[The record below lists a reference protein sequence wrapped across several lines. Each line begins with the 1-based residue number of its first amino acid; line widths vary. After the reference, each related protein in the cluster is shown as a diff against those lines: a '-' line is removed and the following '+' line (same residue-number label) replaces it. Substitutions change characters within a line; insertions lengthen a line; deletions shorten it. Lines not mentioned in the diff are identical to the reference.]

1 MKPAESTNRGAPQ
14 TPSLT
19 RLSTVKCPRHLSPA
33 ATGFT
38 GTGPTPQKNPLRFP
52 RSPLKRPKS
61 TPLAVARGVFRVL
74 GFHCGPRIQTKHGPQ
89 SNPRTR
95 LEESALIHGTPSR

>member
-61 TPLAVARGVFRVL
+61 TPLAVARGVFRVR
-74 GFHCGPRIQTKHGPQ
+74 GISSHSRHAVSVTPPPQDRVNFTHPR
-89 SNPRTR
+89 
-95 LEESALIHGTPSR
+95 PSPGKANQ